1 MKFHTKRSS
10 TFFASILVLLI
21 LALAIQVLA
30 PGSNVAAAPQAP
42 DPTHAESVTTPL
54 YLPFVNSY
62 APLQTT
68 FGVETTNIRPSA
80 GLVQIVEAGTN
91 WVRRN
96 ALLWSGVEPTPGA
109 RDWNTTA
116 GLEEELKNA
125 SDNGLEVIL
134 IVRST
139 PPWAQKVAGSFC
151 GPIAQEDFSAFG
163 DFMYDVVSRYSKAPY
178 NVKYYELYNEPDIA
192 VVPQESI
199 YGCWGD
205 PSDPFFG
212 GGYYGEMLQVVYPR
226 IKAAN
231 PNAQVLNGGL
241 LLDCDPVNVSSVCTG
256 DKAVPPKFLRG
267 ILASGAGYAFDGVSF
282 HAYDYGNNGLGIY
295 ENPGWNN
302 NGPVLLKKADYV
314 RSVLQDYGFG
324 PDDKYLMNTEVA
336 LLKISNSCDNTCEL
350 NKAYYAAEAYATGIV
365 SNLRANIWYAVTG
378 GWRHTDLLGPSLTP
392 LPVYDSYRAAHN
404 ELRDAQFV
412 RAVNL
417 DANVR
422 IYEFDRSDRLIWT
435 VWSLDGASHAVTLP
449 GTPAEI
455 KDVFGASQARVSTIT
470 ASVEP
475 LYLEWN
481 K

>member
-10 TFFASILVLLI
+10 AFFAITMLFLI
-21 LALAIQVLA
+21 LALAFQVLA
-30 PGSNVAAAPQAP
+30 PGVEALAAPQEP
-42 DPTHAESVTTPL
+42 GAETAETVANPL
-54 YLPFVNSY
+54 YLPFVTSHS
-62 APLQTT
+62 PLETT
-68 FGVETTNIRPSA
+68 FGVELYSITPVG
-80 GLVQIVEAGTN
+80 GLVKMVEAGAN

-96 ALLWSGVEPTPGA
+96 ALLWSGVEPTQGA
-109 RDWNTTA
+109 RDWNTVA
-116 GLEEELKNA
+116 GLEVELKNA

-139 PPWAQKVAGSFC
+139 PAWAQKVAGSYC
-151 GPIAQEDFSAFG
+151 GPIAEEDFSAFG
-163 DFMYDVVSRYSKAPY
+163 DFMYDVVSRYSKSPY

-205 PSDPFFG
+205 SSDPFFG
-212 GGYYGEMLQVVYPR
+212 GGYYGQMLQAVYPR

-231 PNAQVLNGGL
+231 SQAQVLTGGL
-241 LLDCDPVNVSSVCTG
+241 LLDCDPVNVCTG

-267 ILASGAGYAFDGVSF
+267 ILASGAGYAFDGISF
-282 HAYDYGNNGLGIY
+282 HAYDYGHNGLGVY
-295 ENPGWNN
+295 VNDGWGN
-302 NGPVLLKKADYV
+302 NGPVLLNKANYI
-314 RSVLQDYGFG
+314 RSILQDYGFG
-324 PDDKYLMNTEVA
+324 PNDKYLMNTEVS
-336 LLKISNSCDNTCEL
+336 LLKISNSCDATCQL
-350 NKAYYAAEAYATGIV
+350 NKAYYVAEAYTAGIV
-365 SNLRANIWYAVTG
+365 VGLRANIWYAVTG
-378 GWRHTDLLGPSLTP
+378 GWRNSGLLDSSLTP
-392 LPVYDSYRAAHN
+392 LPAYDTYRAAHN

-412 RAVNL
+412 REVNL

-422 IYEFDRSDRLIWT
+422 IYEFDRSDRMIWT

-455 KDVFGASQARVSTIT
+455 KDVFGVSQARVSTIT